1 MAGVVAVS
9 IKSFDFSRGSHQ
21 CTLDSPT
28 NVTGELFDNACRL
41 FDEYWDGSPIRL
53 IGVST
58 SKITKE
64 SMRQLNLL
72 EQDKYIRQGK
82 LESAIDDIRQKFGND
97 AIMRASFLDNQKKSP

>member
-1 MAGVVAVS
+1 MS
-9 IKSFDFSRGSHQ
+9 PSPDFTRGSHQ
-21 CTLDSPT
+21 CTLTSPT
-28 NVTGELFDNACRL
+28 NVTGELYDNACRL

-72 EQDKYIRQGK
+72 DQDKYLRQSK
-82 LESAIDDIRQKFGND
+82 LETALDGLRKKFGDN
-97 AIMRASFLDNQKKSP
+97 AVMRASFLPPAEESAKNNDKE